1 MKERERIKKEATIR
15 ATVKF
20 KARETEK
27 IERWNRYKRRF
38 YEMEREVRN
47 VKAETET
54 GDRKKEQ
61 KLT

>member
-1 MKERERIKKEATIR
+1 MKKGAIIR
-15 ATVKF
+15 AAAKF

-38 YEMEREVRN
+38 YEMYNMEREVRN
-47 VKAETET
+47 VKAETER
-54 GDRKKEQ
+54 GDRNKEQ